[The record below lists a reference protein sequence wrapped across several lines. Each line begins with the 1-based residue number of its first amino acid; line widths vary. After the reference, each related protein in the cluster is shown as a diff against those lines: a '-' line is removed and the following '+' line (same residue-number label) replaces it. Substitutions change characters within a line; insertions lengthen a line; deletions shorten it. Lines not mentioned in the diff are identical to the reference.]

1 MFRRLFRRPFR
12 GRVPLRSLSAAA
24 VLVGVGGL
32 AVLSGRAEEARPEPL
47 VVVELFTSQGCSSC
61 PPADALLA
69 DLAAR
74 PDVLALS
81 LHVDYW
87 DYLGWKDIFAMPAFT
102 RRQVAY
108 GETADARSVYT
119 PQMIVQGTERLVG
132 SHRKEVLGAIAEA
145 AASPRVAQVSL
156 SRTED
161 GLQVRVAPVHAAS
174 PGGVLWYVTFHTPDP
189 VLIKSGENAGRE
201 VRYVNVARSWMKLGR
216 WDGRS
221 ETVYAAPDLAGAGA
235 DSGVA
240 VILQAGRYGPVL
252 AAAKLDR

>member
-1 MFRRLFRRPFR
+1 MSRRPSRRPSR
-12 GRVPLRSLSAAA
+12 GRVLLRSLTAAA
-24 VLVGVGGL
+24 VLAGAGGL
-32 AVLSGRAEEARPEPL
+32 AVLSGQAEEVASQPL

-69 DLAAR
+69 DLSQR

-87 DYLGWKDIFAMPAFT
+87 DYLGWRDVFAMPAFT
-102 RRQVAY
+102 KRQVAY

-119 PQMIVQGTERLVG
+119 PQIIVQGQERLVG
-132 SHRKEVLGAIAEA
+132 SHRDDVLDAVAEA
-145 AASPRVAQVSL
+145 AAAPRSAELSL
-156 SRTED
+156 RRTDD
-161 GLQVRVAPVHAAS
+161 GLEVRVAPRLSGAPA
-174 PGGVLWYVTFHTPDP
+174 GVLWYVTFHTPEP
-189 VLIKSGENAGRE
+189 VRINGGENAGRE

-216 WDGRS
+216 WDGRAAAIF
-221 ETVYAAPDLAGAGA
+221 AAPDLAGAGA

-240 VILQAGRYGPVL
+240 VILQEGRYGPIV